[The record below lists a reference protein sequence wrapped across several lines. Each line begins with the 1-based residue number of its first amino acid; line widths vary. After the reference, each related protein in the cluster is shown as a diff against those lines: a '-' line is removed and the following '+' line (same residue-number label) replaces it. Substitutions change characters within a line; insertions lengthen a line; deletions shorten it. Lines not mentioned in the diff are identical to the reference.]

1 MFPPQTMAKFIR
13 ADIRVKPSIGISP
26 RPLPRSLIETYY
38 QSEAEFRKTIEKL
51 EQDNT
56 FKDLVSRGV
65 IQKLHFR
72 GRIPQFRYEEC
83 KDEEMVR
90 FFKKFNINRFPDWEM
105 DFFQPSALGRKHQIS
120 KKYGVPVGEL
130 LSVLRYTA
138 FLTTMRDTMPE
149 TRVTSTDEE
158 DHDFLK
164 FVPAESVFDTTD
176 VATEIS
182 RFVDAHGLDRNTF
195 VELFLS
201 HDVSDEVIL
210 DRISCSREE
219 IARVRKLVDKVQVL
233 NAFCV
238 ESAPA
243 RQAQPGGKKEQKFG
257 PVAEFF
263 KQGDGLDVKVNLV
276 DDGVYSAR
284 YRFLTEE
291 GQAKELNRVEHEF
304 LNQLR
309 AVNQRKNVL
318 QRLLLFLF
326 KYQYK
331 YLLTSS
337 PLDLYPLSQA
347 AAAKAIFEEEATV
360 SRLIRDK
367 TIVTPQG
374 VVPIKFFFHR
384 VSKTVENL
392 VLIRER
398 DEIERGVR
406 DRPFTD
412 MEIRAIL
419 RETYHVDLSRRS
431 ITYHRNRCLK
441 KSNFYSRVRKARDAK
456 PGKPAPTAVG

>member
-1 MFPPQTMAKFIR
+1 MAKFIR
-13 ADIRVKPSIGISP
+13 ADIRVRPSLGVSP
-26 RPLPRSLIETYY
+26 RPLPRSLIDTYY
-38 QSEAEFRKTIEKL
+38 QTEADFRKSIEKL
-51 EQDNT
+51 EQDPT
-56 FKDLVSRGV
+56 FKNLVERGV
-65 IQKLHFR
+65 VQKLSFR
-72 GRIPQFRYEEC
+72 GRIPQYRYEEC
-83 KDEEMVR
+83 KDEEMVK
-90 FFKKFNINRFPDWEM
+90 FFKKYDIGRQPDWEQ
-105 DFFQPSALGRKHQIS
+105 DFFQPSAIGRKHAIA

-138 FLTTMRDTMPE
+138 FLTTMRDTLPD
-149 TRVTSTDEE
+149 TRITSTDEE
-158 DHDFLK
+158 DHDFMR
-164 FVPAESVFDTTD
+164 FVPGETVFDTDD
-176 VATEIS
+176 VTRQIAD
-182 RFVDAHGLDRNTF
+182 FVDRHGIDRGTF

-201 HDVSDEVIL
+201 HEVSDDVIL
-210 DRISCSREE
+210 ARIDCSRQE
-219 IARVRKLVDKVQVL
+219 IAAVRKLVEKVQVL

-238 ESAPA
+238 DSTPA
-243 RQAQPGGKKEQKFG
+243 RQVHQGKPREKFG
-257 PVAEFF
+257 PIAEFF
-263 KQGDGLDVKVNLV
+263 KTGDGLDVRVNLV
-276 DDGVYSAR
+276 DDGIYSAR

-291 GQAKELNRVEHEF
+291 GQSKELNKIEHEF

-318 QRLLLFLF
+318 HRLVLFLF

-331 YLLTSS
+331 YLLTGN

-367 TIVTPQG
+367 TIVTPTG

-398 DEIERGVR
+398 DELERGLR
-406 DRPFTD
+406 TRPFTD
-412 MEIRAIL
+412 IEIRDIL
-419 RETYHVDLSRRS
+419 KATYHVDLSRRS

-441 KSNFYSRVRKARDAK
+441 KSNFYSRVRKARD
-456 PGKPAPTAVG
+456 TAVGG

>member
-1 MFPPQTMAKFIR
+1 MPKFIR
-13 ADIRVKPSIGISP
+13 ADIRVRPSIGASP
-26 RPLPRSLIETYY
+26 RPLPRSLIDTYY
-38 QSEAEFRKTIEKL
+38 QSEADFRKLIERL
-51 EQDNT
+51 EQDTT
-56 FKDLVSRGV
+56 FKQLVDRGV
-65 IQKLHFR
+65 IQKMSFR
-72 GRIPQFRYEEC
+72 GRIPQYRYEEC

-90 FFKKFNINRFPDWEM
+90 FFKKHDISRYPDWEM
-105 DFFQPSALGRKHQIS
+105 DFFQPSALGRKHQIA

-138 FLTTMRDTMPE
+138 FLTTMRDTMPD
-149 TRVTSTDEE
+149 TRITSTDEE

-164 FVPAESVFDTTD
+164 FVPATDVFDTTD

-182 RFVDAHGLDRNTF
+182 KFVERHGLEREAF

-201 HDVSDEVIL
+201 HDVSDETIL
-210 DRISCSREE
+210 ERISCSREE
-219 IARVRKLVDKVQVL
+219 IGRVRKLVEKVQVL

-238 ESAPA
+238 DSAPA
-243 RQAQPGGKKEQKFG
+243 RQAQPGGKKGEKFG

-291 GQAKELNRVEHEF
+291 GQHKELSRAEHEF

-318 QRLLLFLF
+318 QRLILFLF

-331 YLLTSS
+331 YLLTGN

-374 VVPIKFFFHR
+374 VVAIKFFFHR

-398 DEIERGVR
+398 DELDRGVR
-406 DRPFTD
+406 ARPFTD
-412 MEIRAIL
+412 VEIRDIL
-419 RETYHVDLSRRS
+419 KNTYHVELSRRS
-431 ITYHRNRCLK
+431 ITYHRNRCLS
-441 KSNFYSRVRKARDAK
+441 KSNYYSRVRKSRDVAK
-456 PGKPAPTAVG
+456 PARVG

>member
-1 MFPPQTMAKFIR
+1 MAKFIR
-13 ADIRVKPSIGISP
+13 ADIKVRPSLGVSP
-26 RPLPRSLIETYY
+26 RPLPRSLIDTYY
-38 QSEAEFRKTIEKL
+38 QSEADFRKLIERL
-51 EQDNT
+51 EQDTT
-56 FKDLVSRGV
+56 FKKLVDRGV
-65 IQKLHFR
+65 LQKLQFR

-90 FFKKFNINRFPDWEM
+90 FFKKYNIERFPDWEL
-105 DFFQPSALGRKHQIS
+105 DFFQPSAIGKKHQLA

-138 FLTTMRDTMPE
+138 FLTTMRDTLPDV
-149 TRVTSTDEE
+149 RVTSTDQE
-158 DHDFLK
+158 DNDFMR
-164 FVPAESVFDTTD
+164 FVPAENVFDTGD
-176 VATEIS
+176 VATQIAQ
-182 RFVDAHGLDRNTF
+182 FVERHGLDRETF
-195 VELFLS
+195 VDLFLS
-201 HDVSDEVIL
+201 KEVSDETIL

-219 IARVRKLVDKVQVL
+219 IARVRKLVEKVQVL

-243 RQAQPGGKKEQKFG
+243 RQVHQGKPREKFG

-263 KQGDGLDVKVNLV
+263 RQGDGLDVKVNLI

-284 YRFLTEE
+284 YRFLTDEAAGKDLSRGE
-291 GQAKELNRVEHEF
+291 MEF

-318 QRLLLFLF
+318 QRLILFLF

-331 YLLTSS
+331 YLLTGNA
-337 PLDLYPLSQA
+337 LDLYPLSQA

-374 VVPIKFFFHR
+374 VVGIKFFFHR

-398 DEIERGVR
+398 QELEQGLRSK
-406 DRPFTD
+406 PFTD
-412 MEIRAIL
+412 VEIRDIL
-419 RETYHVDLSRRS
+419 KNTYHVELSRRS

-441 KSNFYSRVRKARDAK
+441 KSNFYSRVRKSKAS
-456 PGKPAPTAVG
+456 

>member
-1 MFPPQTMAKFIR
+1 MANFIR
-13 ADIRVKPSIGISP
+13 ADIRVRPSTGVSP
-26 RPLPRSLIETYY
+26 RPLPRSLIDTYY
-38 QSEAEFRKTIEKL
+38 QSEADFRKLIERL

-56 FKDLVSRGV
+56 FKNLVDRGV
-65 IQKLHFR
+65 LQKLQFR

-90 FFKKFNINRFPDWEM
+90 FFKKYNIERHSDWEL
-105 DFFQPSALGRKHQIS
+105 DFFQPSAIGKKHQLA

-138 FLTTMRDTMPE
+138 FLTTMRDTLPDV
-149 TRVTSTDEE
+149 RVTSTDQE
-158 DHDFLK
+158 DNDFMR
-164 FVPAESVFDTTD
+164 FIPAESVFDTTD

-182 RFVDAHGLDRNTF
+182 KFVERHKLDRSVF

-201 HDVSDEVIL
+201 HDVSDETVL

-219 IARVRKLVDKVQVL
+219 IAKMRKLVERVQVL

-243 RQAQPGGKKEQKFG
+243 RHVSQGKPREKFG

-263 KQGDGLDVKVNLV
+263 AAGDGLDVRVNLV

-291 GQAKELNRVEHEF
+291 NAGKDLSRGEHEF

-318 QRLLLFLF
+318 QRLILFLF

-331 YLLTSS
+331 YLLTGN

-398 DEIERGVR
+398 QEIDSGLRA
-406 DRPFTD
+406 RPFTD
-412 MEIRAIL
+412 VEIRDIL
-419 RETYHVDLSRRS
+419 KNIYHVELSRRS
-431 ITYHRNRCLK
+431 ITYHRNRSLK
-441 KSNFYSRVRKARDAK
+441 KSNFYSRVRKSKDD
-456 PGKPAPTAVG
+456 GKPAKPAPAREG